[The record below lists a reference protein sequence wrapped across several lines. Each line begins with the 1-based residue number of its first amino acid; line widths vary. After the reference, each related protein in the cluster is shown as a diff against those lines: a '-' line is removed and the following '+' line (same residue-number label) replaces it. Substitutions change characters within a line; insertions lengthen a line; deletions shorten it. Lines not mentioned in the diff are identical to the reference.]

1 MRSIVCA
8 FSGELPTAWLAV
20 FHRFERRIAKER
32 FRIRVRL
39 SSLEE
44 LPELV
49 DVLVVPPELRDRA
62 TAAAGDAYLVVTTR
76 QDAPAAADELVAQL
90 RTGHTLRAE
99 RVVANEPRIVTHR
112 GIREL

>member
-1 MRSIVCA
+1 VRSIVCA

-20 FHRFERRIAKER
+20 FHRFERRIAKEG
-32 FRIRVRL
+32 FRVRVRL

-44 LPELV
+44 LPERV

-62 TAAAGDAYLVVTTR
+62 TAAARASHLVVTTR

-90 RTGHTLRAE
+90 RRGNVLRAE
-99 RVVANEPRIVTHR
+99 RVVADEPRIVTHR